1 MMPND
6 SIEVV
11 HQHQMVVVW
20 IRLRW
25 WRNWK
30 KQNQM
35 VDLPHKNSKLFLIKI
50 LTIKIIK
57 MILTVKVIVI
67 TIIITII
74 IKCRGRYRMPTK
86 ANTELLVTLHNGQ
99 KPYQKELSTRTHP
112 QMLWGLYIRL
122 WNGLFIT

>member
-1 MMPND
+1 
-6 SIEVV
+6 
-11 HQHQMVVVW
+11 
-20 IRLRW
+20 
-25 WRNWK
+25 
-30 KQNQM
+30 M

-112 QMLWGLYIRL
+112 QMR
-122 WNGLFIT
+122 